1 MSGLVHKTGECTVDN
16 LIAGVFPRGDTTGI
30 TLKATKAGLVKR
42 GTILAFSEEDGSYAP
57 LTEETKDKASVI
69 LCDDVDVQEGD
80 VAEGVSTAAYTA
92 GNFNRNAVDYG
103 EASALDHVIV
113 NALRINGIKLTDM
126 QE

>member
-16 LIAGVFPRGDTTGI
+16 LIAGVFPRGATTGI
-30 TLKATKAGLVKR
+30 TLKAGLVKR

>member
-1 MSGLVHKTGECTVDN
+1 MSGMVHKTGECAVDN

-42 GTILAFSEEDGSYAP
+42 GTILAYSEADGSYAP
-57 LTEETKDKASVI
+57 LTAETKGKASVI

-80 VAEGVSTAAYTA
+80 VEGGVKTAAYVS

-103 EASALDHVIV
+103 EAESLDHVIV

-126 QE
+126 LE